1 VSKKVLDGLET
12 TIVFPAAVS
21 LRRNAKTTERAL
33 TYKCNFI
40 IPRAFILCY
49 NQKKLNLTHQIISL
63 LFYKQTKPAPKFA
76 EQTVLPRTNK
86 EEKRPRR
93 QGKQHVLIAPHP
105 TWLIAEQ
112 EPGEHEHPA
121 GGGEEREDGQVPG
134 LPPPGPVCCA
144 LGLGAEVLG
153 PAQRVHLL
161 EQVEAEALALELGDA
176 PGQEQR
182 GGARPPPAAPR
193 PRSRTASVSD
203 LYRSAQS
210 MASEESSE
218 TRQGIHDRLHAVV
231 AAAEAAT
238 EEEEER
244 KRSSTEAA
252 WKAKKA
258 Q

>member
-182 GGARPPPAAPR
+182 VPARPR
-193 PRSRTASVSD
+193 GCPRSRTASVSD

>member
-182 GGARPPPAAPR
+182 GPSRSRART
-193 PRSRTASVSD
+193 RSRTASVSD